1 MKKTIQLFCLI
12 FITQLVYSQLQYD
25 WENWTSIAVKK
36 DFKHNL
42 SWDLGYQ
49 VRFDHD
55 ISTFKS
61 SYISTGLGYKLNK
74 YVSFD
79 LSYRY
84 ATNQNRDLHR
94 FSGSVILTYKH
105 KKFEMNLRNMY
116 QNEREYFNNR
126 YEKGHEPKNTIRERL
141 QLSYSIIKPIKIYV
155 SAEPFFR
162 IYPTQITTTRIRTI
176 AGIDFK
182 IKKLHT
188 LGIAYMYQPNFPT
201 TQVMQAITLEY
212 TFEIPSWKK
221 IKKAFNKK
229 DSKQKEKK

>member
-1 MKKTIQLFCLI
+1 MKKTLQLFCLI
-12 FITQLVYSQLQYD
+12 FIAQFAYSQLQYD
-25 WENWTSIAVKK
+25 WENWTSVGVKK
-36 DFKHNL
+36 NFKKNI
-42 SWDLGYQ
+42 SWDLGCQ

-84 ATNQNRDLHR
+84 ATNQYRDLHR
-94 FSGSVILTYKH
+94 FSGSVILTYKY

-126 YEKGHEPKNTIRERL
+126 YEKGHEPQNAIRERL
-141 QLSYSIIKPIKIYV
+141 QLSYSIKKSIKPYI
-155 SAEPFFR
+155 SAEQFFR
-162 IYPTQITTTRIRTI
+162 IYPNRIDPFRLRLI
-176 AGIDFK
+176 AGVDFK

-212 TFEIPSWKK
+212 TYEIPSWKK

-229 DSKQKEKK
+229 DSKQKVKN